1 MFSRR
6 LSDATIAAH
15 RIACDEQKKMIAR
28 LLMEALELE
37 LTQIGGDMQD
47 HREATEKMEAAFDA
61 HEKAFGSIKD
71 G

>member
-15 RIACDEQKKMIAR
+15 KIACGEQKKMIAQ
-28 LLMEALELE
+28 LLIEALELE
-37 LTQIGGDMQD
+37 LTQIGGDRQD
-47 HREATEKMEAAFDA
+47 HREATEIMEAAFDI
-61 HEKAFGSIKD
+61 HEKAFGSLKA